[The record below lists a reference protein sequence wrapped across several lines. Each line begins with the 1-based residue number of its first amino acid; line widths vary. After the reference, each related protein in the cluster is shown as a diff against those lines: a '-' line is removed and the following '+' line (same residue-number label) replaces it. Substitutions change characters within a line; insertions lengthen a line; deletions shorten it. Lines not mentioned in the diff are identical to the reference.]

1 MPLDL
6 APSGDNLPPP
16 PIGMDC
22 IVVGGCANSMILKNV
37 RIDAAFIELNRPVG
51 LKPLASSIQKIPEI
65 VREKDTYEVHPISL
79 VNDKKSRTILGIAVI
94 QGRSLT
100 WGFTELIK
108 GYVLNATTEMIAA
121 GVITKQ

>member
-1 MPLDL
+1 MLDGI
-6 APSGDNLPPP
+6 PKDDDPPP
-16 PIGMDC
+16 VGMDC
-22 IVVGGCANSMILKNV
+22 IVIGGCANSLILRNV
-37 RIDAAFIELNRPVG
+37 RLDAEFIELDRPVG
-51 LKPLASSIQKIPEI
+51 IKPLASSIQKIPEI

-79 VNDKKSRTILGIAVI
+79 VNDEKSGSILGIAI
-94 QGRSLT
+94 IRGRSLT